1 MECFDIYVKIM
12 IDNICVKVYIN
23 NMGGIKLEKMNIL
36 LRKIWFWCMNRNIWI
51 FVDYVFGKNNVVDK
65 FFREF
70 NDLVEWKIEV
80 GIFERFFN
88 VFGILE
94 VDLFVFRLNKQIDL
108 YCLWKFD
115 LDVKFINVFFF
126 KWIGYYYVFF
136 FFSLIS
142 RIL

>member
-23 NMGGIKLEKMNIL
+23 NMSGIKLEKMNIL

-94 VDLFVFRLNKQIDL
+94 VDLFVFRLNK
-108 YCLWKFD
+108 
-115 LDVKFINVFFF
+115 
-126 KWIGYYYVFF
+126 
-136 FFSLIS
+136 
-142 RIL
+142 